1 MEAVIHKSVYYFLF
15 QFSLVVGYS
24 VLVGYLSQ
32 YFCMKRTLEDELT
45 LLRNVSSGSIPSKQE
60 EIDDATKDAYLYAIG
75 VILVVVTVAVIHA
88 WGYYLAQNTG
98 MQARIIA
105 VGAIYNK
112 VFISCKVMCTHNYV

>member
-1 MEAVIHKSVYYFLF
+1 M
-15 QFSLVVGYS
+15 VGYS

-45 LLRNVSSGSIPSKQE
+45 LLRNVSSGLISSKQE
-60 EIDDATKDAYLYAIG
+60 EIDDATRDAYLYAVG

-112 VFISCKVMCTHNYV
+112 VFMSCKSDV